1 MKIYQL
7 INKNLFYLF
16 LLFYFFIAVSA
27 SLKTGITHDER
38 FDLHNYQLN
47 KNIISNFFLNT
58 DLNTEYLYGEKA
70 FMTAFYGIGFHLL
83 SFPIEQI
90 LNFLDLDFDLT
101 NEGRLQ
107 ILKHPSIIVLFII
120 SGIYFK
126 KLIYLTTS
134 NKNFSSIAS
143 VFYLMYP
150 YLIGHSFFNTKD
162 SPFMS
167 VWLICTFFIATIIK
181 DFLFKEKIYIKKS
194 YNTRMSNVN
203 FNFNQDSRF
212 FNFLRIFDFFNYI
225 IKQYKYRNKKFF
237 KKNLQA
243 YCNFFVNCNNFSIYI
258 TSSFLEKS

>member
-7 INKNLFYLF
+7 INKNLFNLF
-16 LLFYFFIAVSA
+16 LLFYFFIAISA

-83 SFPIEQI
+83 SFPFEQI

-107 ILKHPSIIVLFII
+107 ILKHPSIIILFII

-126 KLIYLTTS
+126 KLIYLTTAS
-134 NKNFSSIAS
+134 KNFST
-143 VFYLMYP
+143 L
-150 YLIGHSFFNTKD
+150 L
-162 SPFMS
+162 
-167 VWLICTFFIATIIK
+167 
-181 DFLFKEKIYIKKS
+181 
-194 YNTRMSNVN
+194 
-203 FNFNQDSRF
+203 
-212 FNFLRIFDFFNYI
+212 
-225 IKQYKYRNKKFF
+225 
-237 KKNLQA
+237 
-243 YCNFFVNCNNFSIYI
+243 
-258 TSSFLEKS
+258 